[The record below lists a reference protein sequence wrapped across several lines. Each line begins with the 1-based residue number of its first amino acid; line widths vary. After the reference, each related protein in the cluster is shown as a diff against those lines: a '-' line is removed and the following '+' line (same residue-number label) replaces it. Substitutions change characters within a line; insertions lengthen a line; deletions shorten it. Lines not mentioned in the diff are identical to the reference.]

1 MKTLKY
7 PIRFLFI
14 LLGLFS
20 LFSFCKMKSEEFK
33 KNKPYRVIKTWEL
46 PDELDEISGISWLG
60 ANQVAAI
67 EDENGLIFIYDLKQ
81 SEVVSTLEFAD
92 DGDYEGVAVV
102 ENTAYVMRSD
112 GLLFEITNYTS
123 DNPEVKTY
131 QTPLDDDNNVE
142 SLTYDGAH
150 KRLLFMAKD
159 EGKDS
164 ETEKEIYAFDV
175 VAKKLLPFS
184 KLKLDMEDKALKDF
198 EKKKEKRTFRPSD
211 IAVNPKTGAIYI
223 LEGADPKLLIMDK
236 SGAVKTV
243 FELDKD
249 DFPQPEG
256 ITFTPE
262 GRLFI
267 SNEGHGE
274 PATIVEVALK
284 NSF

>member
-1 MKTLKY
+1 MKTVNYSVRVSL
-7 PIRFLFI
+7 I
-14 LLGLFS
+14 LLSLFS
-20 LFSFCKMKSEEFK
+20 LFSFCKLKSEELK
-33 KNKPYRVIKTWEL
+33 KPKPYRVIKTWEL
-46 PDELDEISGISWLG
+46 PDELDEISGVSWLG
-60 ANQVAAI
+60 ADRVAAI

-123 DNPEVKTY
+123 DDPEVKTY
-131 QTPLDDDNNVE
+131 QIPLDKGNNVE
-142 SLTYDGAH
+142 SLTYDAAH

-164 ETEKEIYAFDV
+164 KTEKKIYAFDV

-184 KLKLDMEDKALKDF
+184 KLKLDMKDKALKDF

-211 IAVNPKTGAIYI
+211 IAVNPKSGAIYI

-236 SGAVKTV
+236 SGAIKTV

-256 ITFTPE
+256 ITFSPD

-274 PATIVEVALK
+274 PATIVEISLK
-284 NSF
+284 DAF